1 MKKYFSTFLILIPLF
16 SFCQEKVK
24 DPNLFGAALI
34 LGFNA
39 SQVDGD
45 NDAGFHKIGFNGGAT
60 AFIRFHPNISTSFE
74 ILYSQKGSKTAATK
88 HFNPSAFQINLDYLE
103 VPVLINFH
111 DKKVAIFSVGIS
123 FNRLIKGKRTIG
135 GFEQPINNI
144 GSGGTC
150 IDICINEKTDFN
162 FVGGVTFTFKEHF
175 GFNVRY
181 AYSLGSMGYST
192 VSKFKNHNL
201 YNHLISFRLM
211 GII

>member
-1 MKKYFSTFLILIPLF
+1 MKKYFSTLLLLMPVLCFG
-16 SFCQEKVK
+16 QQKEEE
-24 DPNLFGAALI
+24 PNLFGAALI
-34 LGFNA
+34 LGMNA

-60 AFIRFHPNISTSFE
+60 AFIRFHPQFSTSFE
-74 ILYSQKGSKTAATK
+74 ILYSQKGSKTAPTK
-88 HFNPSAFQINLDYLE
+88 YFNPNAFQINLDYLE

-111 DKKVAIFSVGIS
+111 DKKVAIFSLGFS
-123 FNRLIKGKRTIG
+123 FNRLIKSKRTING
-135 GFEQPINNI
+135 LDYPINNI

-150 IDICINEKTDFN
+150 IDLCINDKNDFN
-162 FVGGVTFTFKEHF
+162 FIGGVTFTAKKHF

-192 VSKFKNHNL
+192 ASKFKNHSL